1 MKKYKIIIILAV
13 VVIISAFGI
22 TKFLN
27 RNVRNYEFN
36 TIILSDDNESS
47 LSSDDE
53 KDLDSLFHK
62 KICSDYKVAWETYD
76 LNKRKF
82 KILDLNYFSG
92 KLLIFYFNES
102 QKNKSIPKNYPA
114 DKVFEWNFY
123 EVRKDNKI
131 IGKITYTEK
140 DTLMQWI
147 YDKNKE
153 ILTDEKGLVYKKIIL
168 N

>member
-1 MKKYKIIIILAV
+1 MDLDQEWENF
-13 VVIISAFGI
+13 ISS
-22 TKFLN
+22 KF
-27 RNVRNYEFN
+27 
-36 TIILSDDNESS
+36 DDN

-102 QKNKSIPKNYPA
+102 QNNKSKPKNYPA

-153 ILTDEKGLVYKKIIL
+153 RSPDIFTRTHDRLSTSQNSEET